1 MRIAT
6 RLGIRSGK
14 VWYPLFVLAAI
25 LFAVFWNGGEGEA
38 QVGPPNQILCNNT
51 AVFTGTGAAAAV
63 ITAGANQ
70 RVYLCGWHITNTA
83 ATGSFAITGGTG
95 AACGTGTQTVT
106 PTMSVTSTAPT
117 TDHIE
122 FATFNTALG
131 GSFCV
136 NATVTTVTG
145 LLWIGVY

>member
-1 MRIAT
+1 MLPIPRWKDGLLWIFG
-6 RLGIRSGK
+6 L
-14 VWYPLFVLAAI
+14 LLLAAF
-25 LFAVFWNGGEGEA
+25 LGVFAPEEPAKA
-38 QVGPPNQILCNNT
+38 QVGPPNQVLCST
-51 AVFTGTGAAAAV
+51 SATFTGTGAAASV
-63 ITAGANQ
+63 ITAGASQ

-83 ATGSFAITGGTG
+83 ATGTFAITTGTG
-95 AACGTGTQTVT
+95 TNCGTGTVTVT
-106 PTMSVTSTAPT
+106 PSMSVTSTAPT

-122 FATFNTALG
+122 FATFNSALG